1 MAGYTSTARKYGEY
15 IQPYNINLIAKGL
28 SFKQGQ
34 YDAADAKIRSKITEI
49 EGMNLMKAE
58 DKQHLL
64 NNLKS
69 MLGDINA
76 VGALDLSNNDVTRAL
91 ESHISQSIDD
101 KVMNA
106 YASTKEIRNF
116 QQKMQEM
123 EAKGVKEGGYHPD
136 NMVYAM
142 RFVSDYLNDGKVGS
156 KLSDYGSLVYRP
168 FVDVNKKVDEILDQL
183 KGRGDGMIETVG
195 PDGVTMIKKDMNS
208 MTPEEVMNLV
218 SAHLTPDMQEQ
229 LKITTW
235 AKMGGGKTPE
245 SQAFYQQQLGNYQ
258 NTLTKRLN
266 DQKTSLTSA
275 LAAKDITNEQR
286 TLIQNNLSNIETE
299 LSSLPQRMQ
308 MLAQNFEQGAMTM
321 GVDEYLSRATAQI
334 YPIVKGKGVYSTGEY
349 SKIHEKNTEW
359 AFKEHEKEMGIKRL
373 ELDYAK
379 HNLDVQ
385 KFELD
390 KEKQEYEKANGL
402 LGRSSSGSSGSGG
415 KDGSGGNGG
424 GSEPV
429 VVDAVTDLDDN
440 YDAKAKFMENR
451 DSVRDSYRA
460 NMNIAFDYFTG
471 SNFSSSEDKQ
481 AADALIGRYK
491 SLGGDVK
498 KYNASLWQKVWNEM
512 GDKYGITNIY
522 DSQGRKATS
531 FAEIKNQ
538 KDALMRLNNVEDEIN
553 KQNPAF
559 QKTKNILKENLSNAL
574 YMPPGGFTYDS
585 RSGYQKKL
593 PTWRIEYK
601 GLEID
606 VRKFLMTHGFLD
618 KNGKSIKKID
628 DATINFLQRNAI
640 GDFQKYIKDVESNA
654 KGWFGNVTSNEA
666 KTEQAI
672 YRKVGGNVFQD
683 KDIVFGNPSNR
694 DKDFAL
700 TLRNGDKLLSDSVSP
715 DAITSIAYRV
725 NSATGDISAR
735 ISVKH
740 NPGRDGGPQSSQVI
754 VIDKVNKDE
763 LYRNIPWFEQNMKRG
778 KMNMSFNQ
786 HILSKGNLHS
796 DRISFF
802 SPNSSMERE
811 IDVSNAIEDIGLAPQ
826 EQSIAVAGL
835 TKNGLINAISPMLSY
850 SGNPSLYSDILKD
863 SSKTSD
869 SQKQTISA
877 RQEALLNGVK
887 NLVKKIENGTYT
899 FKVTPLSGGKGAV
912 SILDSR
918 GGTVSKNVYTNFTDY
933 EKIATLMNTST
944 SSMLAMYLRDI
955 IAQESATKGA
965 GDFSETFMSAFNL

>member
-15 IQPYNINLIAKGL
+15 IQPYNIDLIAKGL

-49 EGMNLMKAE
+49 EGMDLMKAE

-106 YASTKEIRNF
+106 YSSTKEIRNF

-136 NMVYAM
+136 NMAYAM

-266 DQKTSLTSA
+266 DQKVSLTSA
-275 LAAKDITNEQR
+275 LASKDITNEQR

-299 LSSLPQRMQ
+299 LSLLPQRMQ
-308 MLAQNFEQGAMTM
+308 MLAQNFEQGAMAM

-349 SKIHEKNTEW
+349 SKIHEKNTQW
-359 AFKEHEKEMGIKRL
+359 AFEREDKKL
-373 ELDYAK
+373 ELAIDEHRMKVEK
-379 HNLDVQ
+379 H
-385 KFELD
+385 
-390 KEKQEYEKANGL
+390 EYEKANGL
-402 LGRSSSGSSGSGG
+402 WGKSGGSSGSSGGS
-415 KDGSGGNGG
+415 GSGGNGG
-424 GSEPV
+424 NGGDEPI

-440 YDAKAKFMENR
+440 YDAKAKFIENR

-471 SNFSSSEDKQ
+471 DYLSSEEDKQ
-481 AADALIGRYK
+481 AAMALVGRYK
-491 SLGGDVK
+491 SLGGDIK
-498 KYNASLWQKVWNEM
+498 KYDAALWQQVWNEM
-512 GDKYGITNIY
+512 GDKYGIVNIY
-522 DSQGRKATS
+522 DSQGNVATT
-531 FAEIKNQ
+531 FADIKNQ
-538 KDALMRLNNVEDEIN
+538 KDALMRLNDVEDDIN
-553 KQNPAF
+553 KQRPSF
-559 QKTKNILKENLSNAL
+559 QKENDNIKARLAEVF
-574 YMPPGGFTYDS
+574 YMPSGGVAASS
-585 RSGYQKKL
+585 RTGYVKRL
-593 PTWRIEYK
+593 PEWSFDNK
-601 GLEID
+601 GVITD
-606 VRKFLMTHGFLD
+606 VREFLIKNGFL
-618 KNGKSIKKID
+618 GKDGAGVKKID
-628 DATINFLQRNAI
+628 DATMNLLRKGAVGEFR
-640 GDFQKYIKDVESNA
+640 KYINDVESNN
-654 KGWFGNVTSNEA
+654 KGWFGSVTADEA
-666 KTEQAI
+666 KQEQAL

-683 KDIVFGNPSNR
+683 RDIVFGNPSNR
-694 DKDFAL
+694 DKAFAL
-700 TLRNGDKLLSDSVSP
+700 TLKHGDKLLQDSVNP

-763 LYRNIPWFEQNMKRG
+763 LYRNIPWFEQNMKSG
-778 KMNMSFNQ
+778 KMNMSFNN

-796 DRISFF
+796 NPIRFF
-802 SPNSSMERE
+802 SSDGSVEKAYE
-811 IDVSNAIEDIGLAPQ
+811 LSDSIEKMGLAPQ
-826 EQSIAVAGL
+826 EQSVAIAGL
-835 TKNGLINAISPMLSY
+835 TRKGLINAISPMLSY
-850 SGNPSLYSDILKD
+850 RGNASLYSDIAGD
-863 SSKTSD
+863 YNKT
-869 SQKQTISA
+869 KEFKERTISA
-877 RQEALLNGVK
+877 RQEALLNGVN
-887 NLVKKIENGTYT
+887 NLVNKIENGTYT
-899 FKVTPLSGGKGAV
+899 FKVTPLPGGKGAV
-912 SILDSR
+912 SILDSK
-918 GGTVSKNVYTNFTDY
+918 GGTVSKNVYKNFSDY
-933 EKIATLMNTST
+933 EKIAKLMNTST

-955 IAQESATKGA
+955 IAQESATKGT

>member
-15 IQPYNINLIAKGL
+15 IQPYNIDLIAKGL

-49 EGMNLMKAE
+49 EGMDLMKAE

-76 VGALDLSNNDVTRAL
+76 VGALDLSNSDVTRAL

-136 NMVYAM
+136 NMAYAM

-266 DQKTSLTSA
+266 DQNVSLTSA
-275 LAAKDITNEQR
+275 LASKDITNEQR

-308 MLAQNFEQGAMTM
+308 MLAQNFEQGAMAM

-334 YPIVKGKGVYSTGEY
+334 YPRVKGKGVYSTGEY
-349 SKIHEKNTEW
+349 SKIHEKKTEW
-359 AFKEHEKEMGIKRL
+359 AFKEMDAQRENKKL
-373 ELDYAK
+373 ELAIDEHQMKREK
-379 HNLDVQ
+379 H
-385 KFELD
+385 
-390 KEKQEYEKANGL
+390 EYEKANGL
-402 LGRSSSGSSGSGG
+402 WGKSGGSSGSSGGS
-415 KDGSGGNGG
+415 GSGGNGG
-424 GSEPV
+424 NGGDEPI

-440 YDAKAKFMENR
+440 YDAKAKFIENR

-471 SNFSSSEDKQ
+471 NYFSSKEDER
-481 AADALIGRYK
+481 AADALVKRYK

-498 KYNASLWQKVWNEM
+498 KYDAALWQQVWNEM
-512 GDKYGITNIY
+512 GDKYGIVNIY
-522 DSQGRKATS
+522 DSQGNVATT
-531 FAEIKNQ
+531 FADIKNQ
-538 KDALMRLNNVEDEIN
+538 KDALRRLNDVEDDIN
-553 KQNPAF
+553 KQKPSF
-559 QKTKNILKENLSNAL
+559 QRENDAVAEGLGKKFRYPYNTASRITEESYLSA
-574 YMPPGGFTYDS
+574 MPKFSFDN
-585 RSGYQKKL
+585 
-593 PTWRIEYK
+593 K
-601 GLEID
+601 GVLTD
-606 VRKFLMTHGFLD
+606 VRQFLV
-618 KNGKSIKKID
+618 KNGFIDNRGKSLKKID
-628 DATINFLQRNAI
+628 NATISLLKKGAV
-640 GDFQKYIKDVESNA
+640 GDFREYLKEVDSDS
-654 KGWFGNVTSNEA
+654 KGWFGSVTADEA
-666 KTEQAI
+666 KQEQAL

-694 DKDFAL
+694 DKAFAL
-700 TLRNGDKLLSDSVSP
+700 TLKQNGKLLQDSVNP

-763 LYRNIPWFEQNMKRG
+763 LYRNIPWFEQNMKSG
-778 KMNMSFNQ
+778 KMNMSFNN

-796 DRISFF
+796 NPIRFF
-802 SPNSSMERE
+802 SPDGSVEKAYELS
-811 IDVSNAIEDIGLAPQ
+811 DSIEKMGLAPQ
-826 EQSIAVAGL
+826 EQSVAIAGL
-835 TKNGLINAISPMLSY
+835 TRKGLMNAISPMLSY
-850 SGNPSLYSDILKD
+850 SGNASLYSDIAGD
-863 SSKTSD
+863 YSKT
-869 SQKQTISA
+869 KEFKERTISA
-877 RQEALLNGVK
+877 RQEALLKGVN
-887 NLVKKIENGTYT
+887 NLVNKIENGTYT
-899 FKVTPLSGGKGAV
+899 FKVTPLHGGKGAV
-912 SILDSR
+912 SILDSK
-918 GGTVSKNVYTNFTDY
+918 GGTVSKNVYKNFSDY
-933 EKIATLMNTST
+933 EKIAKLMNTST

-955 IAQESATKGA
+955 IVQESATKDT
-965 GDFSETFMSAFNL
+965 GDFSETFMSTFNL

>member
-15 IQPYNINLIAKGL
+15 IQPYNIDLIAKGL

-49 EGMNLMKAE
+49 EGMDLMKAE

-76 VGALDLSNNDVTRAL
+76 VGAL
-91 ESHISQSIDD
+91 DD

-136 NMVYAM
+136 NMAYAM

-266 DQKTSLTSA
+266 DQKVSLTSA
-275 LAAKDITNEQR
+275 LASKDITNEQR

-308 MLAQNFEQGAMTM
+308 MLVQNFEQGAMAM

-349 SKIHEKNTEW
+349 SKIHEKKTEW
-359 AFKEHEKEMGIKRL
+359 AFKEMDAQRENKKL
-373 ELDYAK
+373 ELAIDEHQMKREK
-379 HNLDVQ
+379 H
-385 KFELD
+385 
-390 KEKQEYEKANGL
+390 EYEKANGL
-402 LGRSSSGSSGSGG
+402 WGKSGGSSGSSGGS
-415 KDGSGGNGG
+415 GSGGNGG
-424 GSEPV
+424 NGGDEPI

-440 YDAKAKFMENR
+440 YDAKAKFIENR

-471 SNFSSSEDKQ
+471 NYFSSKEDER
-481 AADALIGRYK
+481 AADALVKRYK

-498 KYNASLWQKVWNEM
+498 KYDAALWQQVWNEM
-512 GDKYGITNIY
+512 GDKYGIVNIY
-522 DSQGRKATS
+522 DSQGNVATT
-531 FAEIKNQ
+531 FADIKNQ
-538 KDALMRLNNVEDEIN
+538 KDALRRLNDVEDDIN
-553 KQNPAF
+553 KQKPSF
-559 QKTKNILKENLSNAL
+559 QRENDAVAEGLGKKFRYPYNTASRITEESYLSA
-574 YMPPGGFTYDS
+574 MPKFSFDN
-585 RSGYQKKL
+585 
-593 PTWRIEYK
+593 K
-601 GLEID
+601 GVLTD
-606 VRKFLMTHGFLD
+606 VRQFLV
-618 KNGKSIKKID
+618 KNGFIDNRGKSLKKID
-628 DATINFLQRNAI
+628 NATISLLKKGAV
-640 GDFQKYIKDVESNA
+640 GDFREYLKEVDSDS
-654 KGWFGNVTSNEA
+654 KGWFGSVTADEA
-666 KTEQAI
+666 KQEQTL

-694 DKDFAL
+694 DKAFAL
-700 TLRNGDKLLSDSVSP
+700 TLKQNGKLLQDSVNP

-754 VIDKVNKDE
+754 VINKVNKDE
-763 LYRNIPWFEQNMKRG
+763 LYRNIPWFEQNMKSG
-778 KMNMSFNQ
+778 KMNMSFNN

-796 DRISFF
+796 NPIRFF
-802 SPNSSMERE
+802 SPDGSVEKAYELS
-811 IDVSNAIEDIGLAPQ
+811 DSIEKMGLAPQ
-826 EQSIAVAGL
+826 EQSVAIAGL
-835 TKNGLINAISPMLSY
+835 TRKGLMNAISPMLSY
-850 SGNPSLYSDILKD
+850 SGNASLYSDIAGD
-863 SSKTSD
+863 YSKT
-869 SQKQTISA
+869 KEFKERTISA
-877 RQEALLNGVK
+877 RQEALLKGVN
-887 NLVKKIENGTYT
+887 NLVNKIENGTYT
-899 FKVTPLSGGKGAV
+899 FKVTPLHGGKGAV
-912 SILDSR
+912 SILDSK
-918 GGTVSKNVYTNFTDY
+918 GGTVSKNVYKNFSDY
-933 EKIATLMNTST
+933 EKIAKLMNTST

-955 IAQESATKGA
+955 IVQESATKGT

>member
-15 IQPYNINLIAKGL
+15 IQPYNIDLIAKGL

-49 EGMNLMKAE
+49 EGMDLMKAE

-76 VGALDLSNNDVTRAL
+76 VGALDLSNSDVTRAL

-136 NMVYAM
+136 NMAYAM

-266 DQKTSLTSA
+266 DQKVSLTSA
-275 LAAKDITNEQR
+275 LAQKDITNEQR

-308 MLAQNFEQGAMTM
+308 MLAQNFEQGAMAM

-349 SKIHEKNTEW
+349 SKIHEKKTEW
-359 AFKEHEKEMGIKRL
+359 AFKEMDAQRENKKL
-373 ELDYAK
+373 ELAIDEHQMKREK
-379 HNLDVQ
+379 H
-385 KFELD
+385 
-390 KEKQEYEKANGL
+390 EYEKANGL
-402 LGRSSSGSSGSGG
+402 WGKSGGSSGSSGGS
-415 KDGSGGNGG
+415 GSGGNGG
-424 GSEPV
+424 NGGDEPI

-440 YDAKAKFMENR
+440 YDAKAKFIENR

-471 SNFSSSEDKQ
+471 NYFSSKEDER
-481 AADALIGRYK
+481 AADALVKRYK

-498 KYNASLWQKVWNEM
+498 KYDAALWQQVWNEM
-512 GDKYGITNIY
+512 GDKYGIVNIY
-522 DSQGRKATS
+522 DSQGNVATT
-531 FAEIKNQ
+531 FADIKNQ
-538 KDALMRLNNVEDEIN
+538 KDALRRLNDVEDDIN
-553 KQNPAF
+553 KQKPSF
-559 QKTKNILKENLSNAL
+559 QRENDAVAEGLGKKFRYPYNTASRITEESYLSA
-574 YMPPGGFTYDS
+574 MPKFSFDN
-585 RSGYQKKL
+585 
-593 PTWRIEYK
+593 K
-601 GLEID
+601 GVLTD
-606 VRKFLMTHGFLD
+606 VRQFLV
-618 KNGKSIKKID
+618 KNGFIDNRGKSLKKID
-628 DATINFLQRNAI
+628 NATISLLKKGAV
-640 GDFQKYIKDVESNA
+640 GDFREYLKEVDSDS
-654 KGWFGNVTSNEA
+654 KGWFGSVTDDEA
-666 KTEQAI
+666 KQEQAL

-694 DKDFAL
+694 DKAFAL
-700 TLRNGDKLLSDSVSP
+700 TLKQNGKLLQDSVNP

-763 LYRNIPWFEQNMKRG
+763 LYRNIPWFEQNMKSG
-778 KMNMSFNQ
+778 KMNMSFNN

-796 DRISFF
+796 NPIRFF
-802 SPNSSMERE
+802 SPDGSVEKAYELS
-811 IDVSNAIEDIGLAPQ
+811 DSIEKMGLAPQ
-826 EQSIAVAGL
+826 EQSVAIAGL
-835 TKNGLINAISPMLSY
+835 TRKGLMNAISPMLSY
-850 SGNPSLYSDILKD
+850 SGNASLYSDIAGD
-863 SSKTSD
+863 YSKT
-869 SQKQTISA
+869 KEFKERTISA
-877 RQEALLNGVK
+877 RQEALLKGVN
-887 NLVKKIENGTYT
+887 NLVNKIENGTYT
-899 FKVTPLSGGKGAV
+899 FKVTPLPGGKGAV
-912 SILDSR
+912 SILDSK
-918 GGTVSKNVYTNFTDY
+918 GGTVSKNVYKNFSDY
-933 EKIATLMNTST
+933 EKIAKLMNTST

-955 IAQESATKGA
+955 IVQESATKDT
-965 GDFSETFMSAFNL
+965 GDFSETFMSTFNL

>member
-15 IQPYNINLIAKGL
+15 IQPYNIDLIAKGL

-49 EGMNLMKAE
+49 EGMDLMKAE

-64 NNLKS
+64 NNLKG

-136 NMVYAM
+136 NMAYAM

-266 DQKTSLTSA
+266 DQKVSLTSA

-308 MLAQNFEQGAMTM
+308 MLAQNFEQGAMAM

-334 YPIVKGKGVYSTGEY
+334 YPIVKGKGMYSTGEY
-349 SKIHEKNTEW
+349 SKIHEKKTEW
-359 AFKEHEKEMGIKRL
+359 AFKEMDAQRENKKL
-373 ELDYAK
+373 ELAIDEHQMKREK
-379 HNLDVQ
+379 H
-385 KFELD
+385 
-390 KEKQEYEKANGL
+390 EYEKANGL
-402 LGRSSSGSSGSGG
+402 WGKSGGSSGSSGGS
-415 KDGSGGNGG
+415 GSGGNGG
-424 GSEPV
+424 NGGDEPI

-440 YDAKAKFMENR
+440 YDAKAKFIENR

-471 SNFSSSEDKQ
+471 NYFSSKEDER
-481 AADALIGRYK
+481 AADALVKRYK

-498 KYNASLWQKVWNEM
+498 KYDAALWQQVWNEM
-512 GDKYGITNIY
+512 GDKYGIVNIY
-522 DSQGRKATS
+522 DSQGNVATT
-531 FAEIKNQ
+531 FADIKNQ
-538 KDALMRLNNVEDEIN
+538 KDALRRLNDVEDDIN
-553 KQNPAF
+553 KQKPSF
-559 QKTKNILKENLSNAL
+559 QRENDAVAEGLGKKFRYPYNTASRITEESYLSA
-574 YMPPGGFTYDS
+574 MPKFSFDN
-585 RSGYQKKL
+585 
-593 PTWRIEYK
+593 K
-601 GLEID
+601 GVLTD
-606 VRKFLMTHGFLD
+606 VRQFLV
-618 KNGKSIKKID
+618 KNGFIDNRGKSLKKID
-628 DATINFLQRNAI
+628 NATISLLKKGAV
-640 GDFQKYIKDVESNA
+640 GDFREYLKEVDSDS
-654 KGWFGNVTSNEA
+654 KGWFGSVTADEA
-666 KTEQAI
+666 KQEQAL

-694 DKDFAL
+694 DKAFAL
-700 TLRNGDKLLSDSVSP
+700 TLKQNGKLLQDSVNP

-763 LYRNIPWFEQNMKRG
+763 LYRNIPWFEQNMKSG
-778 KMNMSFNQ
+778 KMNMSFNN

-796 DRISFF
+796 NPIRFF
-802 SPNSSMERE
+802 SPDGSVEKAYELS
-811 IDVSNAIEDIGLAPQ
+811 DSIEKMGLAPQ
-826 EQSIAVAGL
+826 EQSVAIAGL
-835 TKNGLINAISPMLSY
+835 TRKGLMNAISPMLSY
-850 SGNPSLYSDILKD
+850 SGNASLYSDIAGD
-863 SSKTSD
+863 YSKT
-869 SQKQTISA
+869 KEFKERTISA
-877 RQEALLNGVK
+877 RQEALLKGVN
-887 NLVKKIENGTYT
+887 NLVNKIENGTYT
-899 FKVTPLSGGKGAV
+899 FKVTPLHGGKGAV
-912 SILDSR
+912 SILDSK
-918 GGTVSKNVYTNFTDY
+918 GGTVSKNVYKNFSDY
-933 EKIATLMNTST
+933 EKIAKLMNTST

-955 IAQESATKGA
+955 IVQESATKGT

>member
-15 IQPYNINLIAKGL
+15 IQPYNIDLIAKGL

-49 EGMNLMKAE
+49 EGMDLMKAE

-76 VGALDLSNNDVTRAL
+76 VGALDLSNSDVTRAL

-106 YASTKEIRNF
+106 YSSTKEIRTF

-136 NMVYAM
+136 NMAYAM

-183 KGRGDGMIETVG
+183 KGRGDGMIETIG
-195 PDGVTMIKKDMNS
+195 PDGRTMIKKDMNS

-218 SAHLTPDMQEQ
+218 NAHLTPDMQEQ

-245 SQAFYQQQLGNYQ
+245 SQTFYQQQLGNYQ

-266 DQKTSLTSA
+266 DQKVSLTSA

-308 MLAQNFEQGAMTM
+308 MLAQNFEQGAMAM

-334 YPIVKGKGVYSTGEY
+334 YPIVKGKGMYSTGEY

-359 AFKEHEKEMGIKRL
+359 AFKEQDAQRENKKL
-373 ELDYAK
+373 ELAIDEHRMKVEK
-379 HNLDVQ
+379 H
-385 KFELD
+385 
-390 KEKQEYEKANGL
+390 EYEKANGL
-402 LGRSSSGSSGSGG
+402 WGKSGAGSGSSGGS
-415 KDGSGGNGG
+415 GSGGNGENG
-424 GSEPV
+424 GGDEPI

-440 YDAKAKFMENR
+440 YDAKAKFIENR
-451 DSVRDSYRA
+451 DSIRDSYRA

-471 SNFSSSEDKQ
+471 NNLASTEDKQ
-481 AADALIGRYK
+481 AAEALIGRYK

-498 KYNASLWQKVWNEM
+498 KYDAALWQKVWNEM
-512 GDKYGITNIY
+512 GDKYGIVNIY
-522 DSQGRKATS
+522 DSQGNVATT
-531 FAEIKNQ
+531 FADIKNQ
-538 KDALMRLNNVEDEIN
+538 KDALMRLNDVEDDIN
-553 KQNPAF
+553 KQKPSF
-559 QKTKNILKENLSNAL
+559 QRENDAVAEGLGKKFRYPHNTAGRITEQSYLAA
-574 YMPPGGFTYDS
+574 MPKFSFDN
-585 RSGYQKKL
+585 
-593 PTWRIEYK
+593 K
-601 GLEID
+601 GVLTD
-606 VRKFLMTHGFLD
+606 VREFLVKNGFID
-618 KNGKSIKKID
+618 NRGKSIKALD
-628 DATINFLQRNAI
+628 NATINLLKKGAV
-640 GDFQKYIKDVESNA
+640 GDFREYLKELDSNS
-654 KGWFGNVTSNEA
+654 KGWFGSVTADEA
-666 KTEQAI
+666 KQEQAL

-683 KDIVFGNPSNR
+683 RDIVFGNPSNR
-694 DKDFAL
+694 DKTFAL
-700 TLRNGDKLLSDSVSP
+700 TLKRDKGGLLSDTVNP
-715 DAITSIAYRV
+715 DEITSIVYRV
-725 NSATGDISAR
+725 NSATGGISAR

-740 NPGRDGGPQSSQVI
+740 KPGRDGGSQSSEVI
-754 VIDKVNKDE
+754 VIDNVNKDE
-763 LYRNIPWFEQNMKRG
+763 LYRNIPWFEQNMKSG
-778 KMNMSFNQ
+778 KMNMSFNN

-796 DRISFF
+796 NPIRFF
-802 SPNSSMERE
+802 SSDSSVEKAY
-811 IDVSNAIEDIGLAPQ
+811 DVSDAIEKIGLAPQ
-826 EQSIAVAGL
+826 EQSVAIAGL
-835 TKNGLINAISPMLSY
+835 TRNGLINAISPMLSY
-850 SGNPSLYSDILKD
+850 RGNASLYSDIAGD
-863 SSKTSD
+863 YNKT
-869 SQKQTISA
+869 KEFKERTISA
-877 RQEALLNGVK
+877 RQEALLNGVN
-887 NLVKKIENGTYT
+887 NLVNKIENGTYT
-899 FKVTPLSGGKGAV
+899 FKVTPLPGGKGAV

-918 GGTVSKNVYTNFTDY
+918 GGTVSKNVYKNFSDY
-933 EKIATLMNTST
+933 EKIAKLMNTST

-955 IAQESATKGA
+955 IVQESATKGT

>member
-15 IQPYNINLIAKGL
+15 IQPYNIDLIAKGL

-49 EGMNLMKAE
+49 EGMDLMKAE

-76 VGALDLSNNDVTRAL
+76 VGALDLSNSDVTRAL

-136 NMVYAM
+136 NMAYAM

-168 FVDVNKKVDEILDQL
+168 FVDVNKKVDEILTQL

-218 SAHLTPDMQEQ
+218 NAHLTPDMQEQ

-266 DQKTSLTSA
+266 DQKVSLTSA
-275 LAAKDITNEQR
+275 LAQKDITNEQR

-308 MLAQNFEQGAMTM
+308 MLAQNFEQGAMAM

-349 SKIHEKNTEW
+349 SKKYEKDVQW
-359 AFKEHEKEMGIKRL
+359 AFDERNAQREDKKLELAIDEHRMKVEEHEYK
-373 ELDYAK
+373 
-379 HNLDVQ
+379 
-385 KFELD
+385 
-390 KEKQEYEKANGL
+390 KANGL
-402 LGRSSSGSSGSGG
+402 LGRSGGSSSSSGGS
-415 KDGSGGNGG
+415 GSGGNGG
-424 GSEPV
+424 NGGGDEPI

-440 YDAKAKFMENR
+440 YDAKAKFIENR

-498 KYNASLWQKVWNEM
+498 KYNASLWQQVWNEM

-538 KDALMRLNNVEDEIN
+538 KDALMRLNNVEEEIN

-559 QKTKNILKENLSNAL
+559 QKMKDILKENLSNAL

-618 KNGKSIKKID
+618 KNGKSIKNID

-654 KGWFGNVTSNEA
+654 KGWFGSVTSAEA
-666 KTEQAI
+666 KQEQAL

-700 TLRNGDKLLSDSVSP
+700 TLQNGDKLLSDSVSP
-715 DAITSIAYRV
+715 DAITSITYRV

-796 DRISFF
+796 GRISFF
-802 SPNSSMERE
+802 SSNSSTERG
-811 IDVSNAIEDIGLAPQ
+811 IDVSEAIGDIGLAPQ
-826 EQSIAVAGL
+826 EQSIAIAGL

-863 SSKTSD
+863 SGKTSD

-877 RQEALLNGVK
+877 RQEVLLNNVK

-899 FKVTPLSGGKGAV
+899 FKVTSLSGGKGTV

-944 SSMLAMYLRDI
+944 SSMLAIYLRDI
-955 IAQESATKGA
+955 IAQESVTKST

>member
-15 IQPYNINLIAKGL
+15 IQPYNIDLIAKGL

-49 EGMNLMKAE
+49 EGMDLMKAE

-76 VGALDLSNNDVTRAL
+76 VGALDLSNSDVTRAL

-116 QQKMQEM
+116 QQKMQEI

-136 NMVYAM
+136 NMAYAM

-218 SAHLTPDMQEQ
+218 NAHLTPDMQEQ

-266 DQKTSLTSA
+266 DQKVSLTSA

-299 LSSLPQRMQ
+299 LSSLPQRKQ
-308 MLAQNFEQGAMTM
+308 MLAQNFEQGAMAM

-334 YPIVKGKGVYSTGEY
+334 YPIVKGKGMYSTGEY

-359 AFKEHEKEMGIKRL
+359 AFKEQDAQRENKKL
-373 ELDYAK
+373 ELAIDEHQMKREK
-379 HNLDVQ
+379 H
-385 KFELD
+385 
-390 KEKQEYEKANGL
+390 EYEKANGL
-402 LGRSSSGSSGSGG
+402 WGKSGGSSGSSGSG
-415 KDGSGGNGG
+415 SGGNGG
-424 GSEPV
+424 NGGGDEPI

-440 YDAKAKFMENR
+440 YDAKAKFIENR

-471 SNFSSSEDKQ
+471 NNLASTEDKQ
-481 AADALIGRYK
+481 AAEALIGRYK

-498 KYNASLWQKVWNEM
+498 KYDAALWQKVWNEM
-512 GDKYGITNIY
+512 GDKYGIVNIY
-522 DSQGRKATS
+522 DSQGNVATT
-531 FAEIKNQ
+531 FADIKNQ
-538 KDALMRLNNVEDEIN
+538 KDALMRLNDVEDDIDKQKPSFQRENDAVAEGLGKKFRYPHNTAGRITEQSYLAAMPKFSFDN
-553 KQNPAF
+553 KGVL
-559 QKTKNILKENLSNAL
+559 T
-574 YMPPGGFTYDS
+574 
-585 RSGYQKKL
+585 
-593 PTWRIEYK
+593 
-601 GLEID
+601 D
-606 VRKFLMTHGFLD
+606 VREFLVKNGFID
-618 KNGKSIKKID
+618 NRGKSIKALD
-628 DATINFLQRNAI
+628 NATINLLKKGAV
-640 GDFQKYIKDVESNA
+640 GDFREYLKELDSNS
-654 KGWFGNVTSNEA
+654 KGWFGSVTADEA
-666 KTEQAI
+666 KQEQAL

-683 KDIVFGNPSNR
+683 RDIVFGNPSNR
-694 DKDFAL
+694 DKAFAL
-700 TLRNGDKLLSDSVSP
+700 TLKQNGKLLQDSVNP

-754 VIDKVNKDE
+754 VVDKVNKDE
-763 LYRNIPWFEQNMKRG
+763 LYRNIPWFEQNMKSG
-778 KMNMSFNQ
+778 KMNMSFNN

-796 DRISFF
+796 NPIRFF
-802 SPNSSMERE
+802 SSDGSVEKAYE
-811 IDVSNAIEDIGLAPQ
+811 LSDSIEKIGLAPQ
-826 EQSIAVAGL
+826 EQSVAIAGL
-835 TKNGLINAISPMLSY
+835 TRKGLINAISPMLSY
-850 SGNPSLYSDILKD
+850 RGNASLYSDIAGD
-863 SSKTSD
+863 YNKT
-869 SQKQTISA
+869 KEFKERTISA
-877 RQEALLNGVK
+877 RQEALLNGVN
-887 NLVKKIENGTYT
+887 NLVNKIENGTYT
-899 FKVTPLSGGKGAV
+899 FKVTPLPGGKGAV
-912 SILDSR
+912 SILDSK
-918 GGTVSKNVYTNFTDY
+918 GGTVSKNVYKNFSDY
-933 EKIATLMNTST
+933 EKIAKLMNTST

-955 IAQESATKGA
+955 IVQESATKGT

>member
-15 IQPYNINLIAKGL
+15 IQPYNIDLIAKGL

-49 EGMNLMKAE
+49 EGMDLMKAE

-76 VGALDLSNNDVTRAL
+76 VGALDLSNSDVTRAL

-136 NMVYAM
+136 NMAYAM

-218 SAHLTPDMQEQ
+218 NAHLTPDMQEQ

-266 DQKTSLTSA
+266 DQKVSLTSA
-275 LAAKDITNEQR
+275 LAQKDITNEQR

-308 MLAQNFEQGAMTM
+308 MLAQNFEQGAMAM

-349 SKIHEKNTEW
+349 SKIHEKKTEW
-359 AFKEHEKEMGIKRL
+359 AFKEMDAQRENKKL
-373 ELDYAK
+373 ELAIDEHQMKREK
-379 HNLDVQ
+379 H
-385 KFELD
+385 
-390 KEKQEYEKANGL
+390 EYEKANGL
-402 LGRSSSGSSGSGG
+402 WGKSGGSSGSSGGS
-415 KDGSGGNGG
+415 GSGGNGG
-424 GSEPV
+424 NGGDEPI

-440 YDAKAKFMENR
+440 YDAKAKFIENR

-471 SNFSSSEDKQ
+471 NYFSSKEDER
-481 AADALIGRYK
+481 AADALVKRYK

-498 KYNASLWQKVWNEM
+498 KYDAALWQQVWNEM
-512 GDKYGITNIY
+512 GDKYGIVNIY
-522 DSQGRKATS
+522 DSQGNVATT
-531 FAEIKNQ
+531 FADIKNQ
-538 KDALMRLNNVEDEIN
+538 KDALRRLNDVEDDIN
-553 KQNPAF
+553 KQKPSF
-559 QKTKNILKENLSNAL
+559 QRENDAVAEGLGKKFRYPYNTASRITEESYLSA
-574 YMPPGGFTYDS
+574 MPKFSFDN
-585 RSGYQKKL
+585 
-593 PTWRIEYK
+593 K
-601 GLEID
+601 GVLTD
-606 VRKFLMTHGFLD
+606 VRQFLV
-618 KNGKSIKKID
+618 KNGFIDNRGKSLKKID
-628 DATINFLQRNAI
+628 NATISLLKKGAV
-640 GDFQKYIKDVESNA
+640 GDFREYLKEVDSDS
-654 KGWFGNVTSNEA
+654 KGWFGSVTADEA
-666 KTEQAI
+666 KQEQAL

-694 DKDFAL
+694 DKAFAL
-700 TLRNGDKLLSDSVSP
+700 TLKQNGKLLQDSVNP

-735 ISVKH
+735 ISIKH

-763 LYRNIPWFEQNMKRG
+763 LYRNIPWFEQNMKSG
-778 KMNMSFNQ
+778 KMNMSFNN

-796 DRISFF
+796 NPIRFF
-802 SPNSSMERE
+802 SPDGSVEKAYELS
-811 IDVSNAIEDIGLAPQ
+811 DSIEKMGLAPQ
-826 EQSIAVAGL
+826 EQSVAIAGL
-835 TKNGLINAISPMLSY
+835 TRKGLMNAISPMLSY
-850 SGNPSLYSDILKD
+850 SGNASLYSDIAGD
-863 SSKTSD
+863 YSKT
-869 SQKQTISA
+869 KEFKERTISA
-877 RQEALLNGVK
+877 RQEALLKGVN
-887 NLVKKIENGTYT
+887 NLVNKIENGTYT
-899 FKVTPLSGGKGAV
+899 FKVTPLPGGKGAV
-912 SILDSR
+912 SILDSK
-918 GGTVSKNVYTNFTDY
+918 GGTVSKNVYKNFSDY
-933 EKIATLMNTST
+933 EKIAKLMNTST

-955 IAQESATKGA
+955 IVQESATKDT
-965 GDFSETFMSAFNL
+965 GDFSETFMSTFNL

>member
-15 IQPYNINLIAKGL
+15 IQPYNIDLIAKGL

-49 EGMNLMKAE
+49 EGMDLMKAE

-76 VGALDLSNNDVTRAL
+76 VGALDLSNSDVTRAL

-136 NMVYAM
+136 NMAYAM

-266 DQKTSLTSA
+266 DQKVSLTSA
-275 LAAKDITNEQR
+275 LASKDITNEQR

-308 MLAQNFEQGAMTM
+308 MLAQNFEQGAMAM

-349 SKIHEKNTEW
+349 SKIHEKKTEW
-359 AFKEHEKEMGIKRL
+359 AFKEMDAQRENKKL
-373 ELDYAK
+373 ELAIDEHQMKREK
-379 HNLDVQ
+379 H
-385 KFELD
+385 
-390 KEKQEYEKANGL
+390 EYEKANGL
-402 LGRSSSGSSGSGG
+402 WGKSGGSSGSSGGS
-415 KDGSGGNGG
+415 DSGGNGG
-424 GSEPV
+424 NGGDEPI

-440 YDAKAKFMENR
+440 YDAKAKFIENQ

-471 SNFSSSEDKQ
+471 NYFSSKEDER
-481 AADALIGRYK
+481 AADALVKRYK

-498 KYNASLWQKVWNEM
+498 KYDAALWQQVWNEM
-512 GDKYGITNIY
+512 GDKYGIVNIY
-522 DSQGRKATS
+522 DSQGNVATT
-531 FAEIKNQ
+531 FADIKNQ
-538 KDALMRLNNVEDEIN
+538 KDALRRLNDVEDDIN
-553 KQNPAF
+553 KQKPSF
-559 QKTKNILKENLSNAL
+559 QRENDAVAEGLGKKFRYPYNTASRITEESYLSA
-574 YMPPGGFTYDS
+574 MPKFSFDN
-585 RSGYQKKL
+585 
-593 PTWRIEYK
+593 K
-601 GLEID
+601 GVLTD
-606 VRKFLMTHGFLD
+606 VRQFLV
-618 KNGKSIKKID
+618 KNGFIDNRGKSLKKID
-628 DATINFLQRNAI
+628 NATISLLKKGAV
-640 GDFQKYIKDVESNA
+640 GDFREYLKEVDSDS
-654 KGWFGNVTSNEA
+654 KGWFGSVTADEA
-666 KTEQAI
+666 KQEQAL

-694 DKDFAL
+694 DKAFAL
-700 TLRNGDKLLSDSVSP
+700 TLKQNGKLLQDSVNP

-763 LYRNIPWFEQNMKRG
+763 LYRNIPWFEQNMKSG
-778 KMNMSFNQ
+778 KMNMSFNN

-796 DRISFF
+796 NPIRFF
-802 SPNSSMERE
+802 SPDGSVEKAYELS
-811 IDVSNAIEDIGLAPQ
+811 DSIEKMGLAPQ
-826 EQSIAVAGL
+826 EQSVAIAGL
-835 TKNGLINAISPMLSY
+835 TRKGLMNAISPMLSY
-850 SGNPSLYSDILKD
+850 SGNASLYSDIAGD
-863 SSKTSD
+863 YSKT
-869 SQKQTISA
+869 KEFKERTISA
-877 RQEALLNGVK
+877 RQEALLKGVN
-887 NLVKKIENGTYT
+887 NLVNKIENGTYT
-899 FKVTPLSGGKGAV
+899 FKVTPLPGGKGAV
-912 SILDSR
+912 SILDSK
-918 GGTVSKNVYTNFTDY
+918 GGTVSKNVYKNFSDY
-933 EKIATLMNTST
+933 EKIAKLMNTST

-955 IAQESATKGA
+955 IVQESATKDT
-965 GDFSETFMSAFNL
+965 GDFSETFMSTFNL

>member
-15 IQPYNINLIAKGL
+15 IQPYNIDLIAKGL

-49 EGMNLMKAE
+49 EGMDLMKAE

-76 VGALDLSNNDVTRAL
+76 VGALDLSNSDVTRAL

-136 NMVYAM
+136 NMAYAM

-308 MLAQNFEQGAMTM
+308 MLAQNFEQGAMAM

-349 SKIHEKNTEW
+349 SKIHEKNTQW
-359 AFKEHEKEMGIKRL
+359 AFDERNAQREDKKL
-373 ELDYAK
+373 ELAIDEHQMKREK
-379 HNLDVQ
+379 H
-385 KFELD
+385 
-390 KEKQEYEKANGL
+390 EYEKANGL
-402 LGRSSSGSSGSGG
+402 WSKSGGSSGSSGSG
-415 KDGSGGNGG
+415 SGGNGG
-424 GSEPV
+424 NGGDEPI

-440 YDAKAKFMENR
+440 YDAKAKFIENR

-471 SNFSSSEDKQ
+471 DYFSSTEDKR
-481 AADALIGRYK
+481 AAKALVDRYK

-498 KYNASLWQKVWNEM
+498 KYDAALWQQVWNEM
-512 GDKYGITNIY
+512 GDKYGIVNIY
-522 DSQGRKATS
+522 DSQGNVATT
-531 FAEIKNQ
+531 FADIKNQ
-538 KDALMRLNNVEDEIN
+538 KDALVRLNNVEDEIDR
-553 KQNPAF
+553 QRPSF
-559 QKTKNILKENLSNAL
+559 QKENDAVAEGLGKKFRYPYNHAGVINDNQYL
-574 YMPPGGFTYDS
+574 TAMPKFS
-585 RSGYQKKL
+585 F
-593 PTWRIEYK
+593 ENK
-601 GLEID
+601 GTLMD
-606 VRKFLMTHGFLD
+606 VREFLV
-618 KNGKSIKKID
+618 KNGFIDKRGKSLKKID
-628 DATINFLQRNAI
+628 NATISLLKKGAVGEFRDYL
-640 GDFQKYIKDVESNA
+640 KDIDSDS
-654 KGWFGNVTSNEA
+654 KGWFGSVTSDEA
-666 KTEQAI
+666 KQEQAL

-683 KDIVFGNPSNR
+683 RDIVFGNPSNR
-694 DKDFAL
+694 DKAFAL
-700 TLRNGDKLLSDSVSP
+700 TLKQNGKLLQDSVNP

-763 LYRNIPWFEQNMKRG
+763 LYRNIPWFEQNMKSG
-778 KMNMSFNQ
+778 KMNMSFNN

-796 DRISFF
+796 NPIRFF
-802 SPNSSMERE
+802 SPDGSVEKAYELS
-811 IDVSNAIEDIGLAPQ
+811 DSIEKMGLAPQ
-826 EQSIAVAGL
+826 EQSVAIAGL
-835 TKNGLINAISPMLSY
+835 TRKGLMNAISPMLSY
-850 SGNPSLYSDILKD
+850 SGNASLYSDIAGD
-863 SSKTSD
+863 YSKT
-869 SQKQTISA
+869 KEFKERTISA
-877 RQEALLNGVK
+877 RQEALLKGVN
-887 NLVKKIENGTYT
+887 NLVNKIENGTYT
-899 FKVTPLSGGKGAV
+899 FKVTPLHGGKGAV
-912 SILDSR
+912 SILDSK
-918 GGTVSKNVYTNFTDY
+918 GGTVSKNVYKNFSDY
-933 EKIATLMNTST
+933 EKIAKLMNTST

-955 IAQESATKGA
+955 IVQESATKGT

>member
-15 IQPYNINLIAKGL
+15 IQPYNIDLIAKGL

-49 EGMNLMKAE
+49 EGMDLMKAE

-76 VGALDLSNNDVTRAL
+76 VGALDLSNSDVTRAL

-136 NMVYAM
+136 NMAYAM

-266 DQKTSLTSA
+266 DQKVSLTSA
-275 LAAKDITNEQR
+275 LASKDITNEQR

-308 MLAQNFEQGAMTM
+308 MLAQNFEQGAMAM

-379 HNLDVQ
+379 HNLDLQ
-385 KFELD
+385 KFELE
-390 KEKQEYEKANGL
+390 KEEHEYKRANGL
-402 LGRSSSGSSGSGG
+402 LGRSGSSSSSSSSSG
-415 KDGSGGNGG
+415 KDGNGGGNDG

-429 VVDAVTDLDDN
+429 VTNDVTEYDDGSKSFKWQYHDEIDKVEKD
-440 YDAKAKFMENR
+440 YDSK
-451 DSVRDSYRA
+451 
-460 NMNIAFDYFTG
+460 MNVAFDYFMG
-471 SNFSSSEDKQ
+471 DKFQSPEDSQ
-481 AADALIGRYK
+481 ASAALKIRYA
-491 SLGGDVK
+491 SLGG
-498 KYNASLWQKVWNEM
+498 KYNKYDKKLWQKVWNEM
-512 GDKYGITNIY
+512 GDKFGITDIY
-522 DSQGRKATS
+522 DRHGNVATS
-531 FAEIKNQ
+531 WGDIDIQKEAIKTM
-538 KDALMRLNNVEDEIN
+538 KSIREEA
-553 KQNPAF
+553 
-559 QKTKNILKENLSNAL
+559 
-574 YMPPGGFTYDS
+574 
-585 RSGYQKKL
+585 QKKSPVFEKESRHVFGEPFFKMVSYPSSNPYL
-593 PTWRIEYK
+593 ITVK
-601 GLEID
+601 GED
-606 VRKFLMTHGFLD
+606 VPVRDYLIRKGILD
-618 KNGKSIKKID
+618 KNGNKLKEVDAETARYLRNNSTGRFKNFIDEKAGDTHNLIFSDNKISSEDKK
-628 DATINFLQRNAI
+628 
-640 GDFQKYIKDVESNA
+640 VESALYRDVLKNLA
-654 KGWFGNVTSNEA
+654 NNRTITFSNPTNSE
-666 KTEQAI
+666 KTF
-672 YRKVGGNVFQD
+672 VL
-683 KDIVFGNPSNR
+683 S
-694 DKDFAL
+694 
-700 TLRNGDKLLSDSVSP
+700 LRNGDKPLSDSVDPSN
-715 DAITSIAYRV
+715 ITAVRYVV
-725 NSATGDISAR
+725 NSLTGEISAKV
-735 ISVKH
+735 SVKKK
-740 NPGRDGGPQSSQVI
+740 GSRDEGNSVYTVDIPN
-754 VIDKVNKDE
+754 VNKDE
-763 LYRNIPWFEQNMKRG
+763 LYRNVPWFERNVKR
-778 KMNMSFNQ
+778 
-786 HILSKGNLHS
+786 NLVGAAFQQKIITRS
-796 DRISFF
+796 GGIESGPIRFF
-802 SPNSSMERE
+802 SSTSSPERE
-811 IDVSNAIEDIGLAPQ
+811 FQLSNSISGLGLGPQ
-826 EQSIAVAGL
+826 EQSLAIAGL
-835 TKNGLINAISPMLSY
+835 TKNGMVNALASRFTYENSQP
-850 SGNPSLYSDILKD
+850 LYIDILKNPTL
-863 SSKTSD
+863 TSD
-869 SQKQTISA
+869 EQKQAIA
-877 RQEALLNGVK
+877 ERQQGFVNGVQ
-887 NLVKKIENGTYT
+887 NLASKIASGNYKLKVSPVMGNNG
-899 FKVTPLSGGKGAV
+899 AI
-912 SILDSR
+912 SIVDSR
-918 GGTVSKNVYTNFTDY
+918 GNTVSKMIYPNIDDY
-933 EKIATLMNTST
+933 EKVARLIKT
-944 SSMLAMYLRDI
+944 SSSSALTVYVNDI
-955 IAQESATKGA
+955 ITRELANKGT
-965 GDFSETFMSAFNL
+965 GPLSQTFTSIFNL